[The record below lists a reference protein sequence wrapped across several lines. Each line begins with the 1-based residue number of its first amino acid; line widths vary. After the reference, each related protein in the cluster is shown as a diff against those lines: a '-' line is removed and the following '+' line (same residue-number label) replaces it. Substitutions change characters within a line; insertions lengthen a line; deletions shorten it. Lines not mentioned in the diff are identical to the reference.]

1 MHTHTHT
8 HTDLHRQKDNTFM
21 TEVMYKGKTGCHP
34 DLQEETYSQQKDVFK
49 GNRLSDSQKNGT
61 FTTEVM
67 CKRKNRL

>member
-1 MHTHTHT
+1 
-8 HTDLHRQKDNTFM
+8 M

-34 DLQEETYSQQKDVFK
+34 DLEEETHSQQKDVFK

-67 CKRKNRL
+67 YKRQTDCDPLLQKDDTSKTSEIQD